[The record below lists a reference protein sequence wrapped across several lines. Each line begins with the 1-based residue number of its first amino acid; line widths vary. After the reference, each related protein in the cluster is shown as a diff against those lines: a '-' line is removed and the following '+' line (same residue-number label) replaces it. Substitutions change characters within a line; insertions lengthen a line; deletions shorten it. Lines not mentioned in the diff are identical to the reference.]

1 MYSPMRIATKVL
13 ALAIAG
19 FFVLSC
25 SRDGVE
31 LEVEE
36 VPSMEEYE
44 PVADF
49 LQLQVGNY
57 WVYESFSINL
67 ETGEETPL
75 HKRDSVY
82 VLKDTL
88 IGRSSYFILQG
99 SRLGREYRSIL
110 RCSGPEVMDSEGH
123 LLFSTASIGD
133 TSSLSPSL
141 LVDGTESGE
150 YCVQFFKNME
160 VPYGIFDGLKYQR
173 TFTLPSSEEIRAGG
187 KVRHQSDYFAKGVGL
202 IQYTSFLLNQ
212 PLDIELRLVRSNVQ

>member
-1 MYSPMRIATKVL
+1 MYSSMRITARVF
-13 ALAIAG
+13 AFFIAG
-19 FFVLSC
+19 CALSC
-25 SRDGVE
+25 SQEDQEIRIENGKPAE
-31 LEVEE
+31 
-36 VPSMEEYE
+36 EEYE
-44 PVADF
+44 PAEAY
-49 LQLQVGNY
+49 LQLQAGNY
-57 WVYESFSINL
+57 WVYESYSINL

-82 VLKDTL
+82 VLKDTM
-88 IGRSSYFILQG
+88 IGRSDYFILQG

-141 LVDGTESGE
+141 LAEGTESGA

-160 VPYGIFDGLKYQR
+160 VPYGTFDGLEYRR
-173 TFTLPSSEEIRAGG
+173 TFNLPSSEEIRAGG
-187 KVRHQSDYFAKGVGL
+187 NVRHQSDYFVKGIGL
-202 IQYTSFLLNQ
+202 IQYTSFFPNQ